1 MTAKIDLLTLQL
13 FVAIVEEQSIAKA
26 AERKNIAA
34 SAVSRR
40 ISDIEEL
47 FQVELLHR
55 HSKGIEPTPAGC
67 ALLEHARVILGNLAQ
82 LETEL
87 SGYRQ
92 GKRGHI
98 RICANKSAILESL
111 AGELSSFLEQ
121 HPLVRIDL
129 EENISPAIVQAVV
142 ENRADIGIFGGNIAG
157 QELEVLPYRS
167 DRLVVLVTGNH
178 PLAARNSVSF
188 RDLIDHD
195 FVSLEKGSSIESLCM
210 KAAAELGKHLK
221 LRIRVS
227 GFDALFRL
235 VDAGMGLGVVPL
247 EILRDRYGLEK
258 FVSIALDESWAQR
271 ELVMGVRDYKSLP
284 PVTRMLVDHL
294 RSAAAEAAGQE
305 ERQAKQQDQR
315 TLSGRLMMVSDRA

>member
-55 HSKGIEPTPAGC
+55 HSKGIEPTHAGY
-67 ALLEHARVILGNLAQ
+67 ALLEHARIILGNLAQ

-111 AGELSSFLEQ
+111 AGELSSFLER

-129 EENISPAIVQAVV
+129 EEDISPAIVQAVV
-142 ENRADIGIFGGNIAG
+142 ENRADIGIFGGNIPG

-167 DRLVVLVTGNH
+167 DRLVVLVEASH
-178 PLAARNSVSF
+178 PLAGRNSLRF
-188 RDLIDHD
+188 RELVDHD
-195 FVSLEKGSSIESLCM
+195 FVSLEKGSSIETLCT
-210 KAAAELGKHLK
+210 KAAAGLGKHLK

-235 VDAGMGLGVVPL
+235 VETGMGLGVVPL
-247 EILRDRYGLEK
+247 EIIRDRHGLEK
-258 FVSIALDESWAQR
+258 FVAISLDESWAQR

-284 PVTRMLVDHL
+284 PITRMLVDHL
-294 RSAAAEAAGQE
+294 RTAPAEAAGHE
-305 ERQAKQQDQR
+305 NRGISERL
-315 TLSGRLMMVSDRA
+315 TMVSDRS

>member
-55 HSKGIEPTPAGC
+55 HSKGIEPTHAGY
-67 ALLEHARVILGNLAQ
+67 ALLEHARIILGNLAQ

-111 AGELSSFLEQ
+111 AGELSSFLER

-129 EENISPAIVQAVV
+129 EEDISPGIVQAVV
-142 ENRADIGIFGGNIAG
+142 ENRADIGIFGGNIPG

-167 DRLVVLVTGNH
+167 DRLVVLVEASH
-178 PLAARNSVSF
+178 PLAGSKSLRF
-188 RDLIDHD
+188 RDLVDHD
-195 FVSLEKGSSIESLCM
+195 FVSLEKGSSIETLCT
-210 KAAAELGKHLK
+210 KAAAGLGKHLK

-235 VDAGMGLGVVPL
+235 VETGMGLGVVPL
-247 EILRDRYGLEK
+247 EIIRDRHGLEK
-258 FVSIALDESWAQR
+258 IVAVSLDESWAQR

-284 PVTRMLVDHL
+284 PITRMLVDHL
-294 RSAAAEAAGQE
+294 RTAPAEAAGHE
-305 ERQAKQQDQR
+305 NGGISERV
-315 TLSGRLMMVSDRA
+315 TMVSDRS

>member
-55 HSKGIEPTPAGC
+55 HSKGIEPTPAGY
-67 ALLEHARVILGNLAQ
+67 ALLEHARIILGNLAQ

-121 HPLVRIDL
+121 HPLVHIDL
-129 EENISPAIVQAVV
+129 EEYISPAIVQAVL
-142 ENRADIGIFGGNIAG
+142 ENRADIGIFGGNIPG

-167 DRLVVLVTGNH
+167 DRLVVLVTASH
-178 PLAARNSVSF
+178 PLAGSRSLRF

-195 FVSLEKGSSIESLCM
+195 FVSLEKGSSIETLCM
-210 KAAAELGKHLK
+210 KAAADLGKHLK

-247 EILRDRYGLEK
+247 QIIRERYGLEK
-258 FVSIALDESWAQR
+258 FISIALDEPWAQR

-294 RSAAAEAAGQE
+294 RHAAADDPGQE
-305 ERQAKQQDQR
+305 KSRLSERL
-315 TLSGRLMMVSDRA
+315 TLVSDRA